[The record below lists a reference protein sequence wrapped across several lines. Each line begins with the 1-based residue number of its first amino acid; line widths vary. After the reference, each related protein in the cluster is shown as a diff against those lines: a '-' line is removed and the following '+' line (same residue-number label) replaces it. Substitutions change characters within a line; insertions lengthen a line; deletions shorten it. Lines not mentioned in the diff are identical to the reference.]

1 MQAVS
6 EPRTAVS
13 RRRTDDQNGRVP
25 SPRRSRAPAARS
37 RIPRVAGVWLLA
49 AGRPALPSEQ
59 VSLPAGGGLVW
70 FDRVGGALFGPE
82 DRGDFS
88 LSPHAW
94 TEDEAL
100 ETVPT
105 RL

>member
-70 FDRVGGALFGPE
+70 LDRLGWSLCAPE
-82 DRGDFS
+82 VRDDFS
-88 LSPHAW
+88 VSLDAW
-94 TEDEAL
+94 TEDEHL
-100 ETVPT
+100 ET
-105 RL
+105 